1 MAAAHAGHGS
11 YQTDNGLISTYL
23 AGETCIPNGPKNR
36 ALPQLPCSVLY
47 EAQFGTKSGR
57 SRCDPNLAGPF
68 RPKPAEESKI
78 GSDHMRNIRT
88 SVRDLSRSFVILVFL
103 LIATIIGVPSYIV
116 TTQWHADAI
125 QATATSDALRLLNNT
140 YGSEVGTQI
149 ERFEANWSA
158 MSAYR
163 QPSIQAE
170 LATGQFLASFG
181 FASEGQALYDQP
193 SGSLRS
199 LLLLGT

>member
-1 MAAAHAGHGS
+1 
-11 YQTDNGLISTYL
+11 
-23 AGETCIPNGPKNR
+23 
-36 ALPQLPCSVLY
+36 
-47 EAQFGTKSGR
+47 
-57 SRCDPNLAGPF
+57 
-68 RPKPAEESKI
+68 
-78 GSDHMRNIRT
+78 MRNIRT